1 MLTVDPGPAGQS
13 QLLQS
18 LGRGWVPTQ
27 IRLISKAETLRNCIP
42 RGQLRSHLT
51 PVDWRMGNAASI
63 LQMVKLRRLR

>member
-27 IRLISKAETLRNCIP
+27 IRVSKAETLGNCIP

-63 LQMVKLRRLR
+63 LQMVKLRLLR